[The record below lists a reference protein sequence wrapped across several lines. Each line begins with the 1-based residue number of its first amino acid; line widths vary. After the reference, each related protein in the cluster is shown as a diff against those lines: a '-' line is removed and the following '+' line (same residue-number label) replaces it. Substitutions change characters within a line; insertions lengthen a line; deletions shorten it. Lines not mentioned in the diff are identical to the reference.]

1 MSSSGFP
8 IKKKEKSGHH
18 QLETSSKL
26 LMISIYILTYNEE
39 IDIAPCLDSAML
51 SDDVIVVDS
60 FSTDKTKDLSL
71 RLPFRPL
78 LRWIYMYFI
87 AGNNRISSQKSWFS
101 PNAVWRPPLL
111 RSNRLRP
118 ATQ

>member
-1 MSSSGFP
+1 
-8 IKKKEKSGHH
+8 
-18 QLETSSKL
+18 
-26 LMISIYILTYNEE
+26 MISIYILTYNEE

-87 AGNNRISSQKSWFS
+87 AGDNRISSQKSWFS
-101 PNAVWRPPLL
+101 PDSIMLYPSGRGDKEIGGSAGKNIECSSNPLEL
-111 RSNRLRP
+111 V
-118 ATQ
+118 